1 MPRGTRPPA
10 PARRVFCAVCNIA
23 PGIHEPYVS
32 WRKQAYCVPHA
43 RAMVTAGE
51 AEVADFILLVRR
63 NEQDQKAR
71 DELFSPAL
79 RARIANEK
87 TKEAS
92 L

>member
-1 MPRGTRPPA
+1 
-10 PARRVFCAVCNIA
+10 
-23 PGIHEPYVS
+23 
-32 WRKQAYCVPHA
+32 
-43 RAMVTAGE
+43 MVTAGE